1 MLHRAKEQ
9 LTAAAPAYRWMF
21 AACEKARAR
30 AADWPVHI
38 FVPQDEVLVE
48 LPATLQELGG
58 QQALDDFAQ
67 YTLNEMLLVVAAG
80 LTWASWRMT
89 QGIYRFDPALY
100 PHLIHTEGG
109 AKIPASMLM
118 QLPEWCVYIE
128 TPGLTIPTLM
138 GNRPDTNLYGAWLRL
153 DVDNDAGGAPV
164 LYITLDSDLDQEI
177 GVQPTQMVYLGG
189 SVADGVRA
197 SIKRIQAELGHDY
210 DAELVERKMSQWIEP
225 VVNLAL
231 YLCTAPEFSR
241 AGQPANPENPKPKK
255 TKRGTKLFA
264 ADGPSVW
271 DVGARIGSALRA
283 AYQRE
288 QAGGDAAGDG
298 HQVRPHMRRAHW
310 HTVVSGK
317 RKATGGSPIPPE
329 KRKRELRWMPPIAVN
344 VDDIGALPAVVRRV
358 K

>member
-1 MLHRAKEQ
+1 M
-9 LTAAAPAYRWMF
+9 
-21 AACEKARAR
+21 
-30 AADWPVHI
+30 
-38 FVPQDEVLVE
+38 VE

-264 ADGPSVW
+264 ADGPAVW

-317 RKATGGSPIPPE
+317 RKATDGSPIPPE

-358 K
+358 KWTN